1 MNIRGNFRPWPG
13 RGLRPAGSPGFRLKV
28 QSKTQMNLIGSKFV
42 TSFNYI
48 QVSTNQNVEF
58 GRISSRD
65 VITKKINITN
75 QTNCLTLYQTFYV
88 PCTKWHLSAGV
99 FKGKDPDRSVVRSVL
114 VSAKRG
120 LRRRPHRRRH
130 RRRLPF

>member
-48 QVSTNQNVEF
+48 QVSTNQNVGFE
-58 GRISSRD
+58 GISSRD
-65 VITKKINITN
+65 VITKKINITK
-75 QTNCLTLYQTFYV
+75 QTNCLTLFQTFYV

-99 FKGKDPDRSVVRSVL
+99 FKGKDPDRSVL
-114 VSAKRG
+114 LSAKRG
-120 LRRRPHRRRH
+120 LRLRRRGRRRH
-130 RRRLPF
+130 RRLPF